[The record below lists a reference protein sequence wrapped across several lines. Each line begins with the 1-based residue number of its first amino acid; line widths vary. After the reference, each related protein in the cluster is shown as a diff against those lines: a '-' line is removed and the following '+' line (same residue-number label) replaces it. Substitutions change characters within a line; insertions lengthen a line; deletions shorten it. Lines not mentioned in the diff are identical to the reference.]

1 MSVVCVHE
9 TGDVMTTDETT
20 AVDALERLGLSN
32 YEAKVFIALQTL
44 GTGTA
49 RDVYRVSEI
58 PRSQVYGAAE
68 SLAEQGLIEVQHST
82 PMQYRPVS
90 LAEAEELLEAQFEN
104 ERAQAFD
111 YLESVRD
118 HHHESGEER
127 EDIWSVDGEE
137 HVSDRI
143 EHLFRTAETRIV
155 FGARSVDLVNTAL
168 REALSEA
175 IDRGI
180 EVEIVSENADVRAL
194 FEDAPM
200 AVYASPENLRNK
212 RAARMVVVDDQA
224 VLLSVRG
231 EDDEREAAFWSE
243 SSGFATVLVEILT
256 GWIETSVK

>member
-1 MSVVCVHE
+1 
-9 TGDVMTTDETT
+9 MTTDETA
-20 AVDALERLGLSN
+20 AVDALENLGLSN

-68 SLAEQGLIEVQHST
+68 SLAERGLIEVQHST

-90 LAEAEELLEAQFEN
+90 LEEAEGLLEERFED
-104 ERAQAFD
+104 ERTQAFD

-118 HHHESGEER
+118 HDPGGEER
-127 EDIWSVDGEE
+127 EDIWSVNGVE

-143 EHLFRTAETRIV
+143 EHLIRDAEHRVV
-155 FGARSVDLVNTAL
+155 FGADSTDLVDASL
-168 REALSEA
+168 REALAEA
-175 IDRGI
+175 AERGV
-180 EVEIVSENADVRAL
+180 EVVIVSENAEVRAL
-194 FEDAPM
+194 FDDAPV
-200 AVYASPENLRNK
+200 AVHASPENLRNE
-212 RAARMVVVDDQA
+212 RAARMTVVDDRA

-231 EDDEREAAFWSE
+231 DGDEREAAFWSE

-256 GWIETSVK
+256 GWLESAVK

>member
-9 TGDVMTTDETT
+9 TDDVMTTDETA

-32 YEAKVFIALQTL
+32 YEAKVFIALQAL

-68 SLAEQGLIEVQHST
+68 NLAEQGLIEVQHST

-90 LAEAEELLEAQFEN
+90 LTEAEGLLEERFEH
-104 ERAQAFD
+104 EREQAFD
-111 YLESVRD
+111 YLESVREHD
-118 HHHESGEER
+118 PDGEDR
-127 EDIWSVDGEE
+127 EDIWSVNGVE

-143 EHLFRTAETRIV
+143 EHLIRDAEYRVI
-155 FGARSVDLVNTAL
+155 FGASSTDLVGPAIE
-168 REALSEA
+168 EALSDA
-175 IDRGI
+175 AQRDV
-180 EVEIVSENADVRAL
+180 EVIVVSEDAEVRTL
-194 FEDAPM
+194 FEDAPIT
-200 AVYASPENLRNK
+200 VHASPENLRNE
-212 RAARMVVVDDQA
+212 RTARMTVVDDRA

-231 EDDEREAAFWSE
+231 DGEEREAAFWSA

-256 GWIETSVK
+256 GWLETTVK

>member
-1 MSVVCVHE
+1 
-9 TGDVMTTDETT
+9 MTTDETE

-68 SLAEQGLIEVQHST
+68 NLAEQGLVEIQHST

-90 LAEAEELLEAQFEN
+90 LAEAEELLEERFEH
-104 ERAQAFD
+104 ERTQAFD
-111 YLESVRD
+111 YLESV
-118 HHHESGEER
+118 HERHEPGGEER
-127 EDIWSVDGEE
+127 EDIWSVSGAE

-143 EHLFRTAETRIV
+143 EHLIRRAERRIV
-155 FGARSVDLVNTAL
+155 FGAGSTKQVTPVLEDAL
-168 REALSEA
+168 ADAES
-175 IDRGI
+175 RGI
-180 EVEIVSENADVRAL
+180 EVAIVSENPEVRTL
-194 FEDAPM
+194 FEDEPVG
-200 AVYASPENLRNK
+200 VYASPDNLRNE
-212 RAARMVVVDDQA
+212 RAARMLVVDDRA

-231 EDDEREAAFWSE
+231 DGDDREAAFWSE